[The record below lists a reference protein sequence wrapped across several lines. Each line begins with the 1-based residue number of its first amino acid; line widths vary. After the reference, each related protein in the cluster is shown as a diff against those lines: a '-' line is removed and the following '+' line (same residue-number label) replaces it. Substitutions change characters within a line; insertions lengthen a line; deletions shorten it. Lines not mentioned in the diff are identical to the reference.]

1 MQSLMDRSTAR
12 TAVLIIFWFIFNIM
26 TVILNKYI
34 FQTLS
39 WVFPIALTVV
49 HMITGTLGAVLIL
62 RILQWKTIPFIQLDW
77 QKYTRGA
84 VPLAVLFCTNIVLG
98 NVSLR
103 WVPVSFMQTVKSS
116 VPFFTVILERIFF
129 WEGGE
134 IDRRVDL
141 SLLPIVGGVA
151 MASYYEVNF
160 NWTGFI
166 AALVASVIT
175 ALMAIMSSRLL
186 RTKMDGVNLLYYMS
200 PLSFVMLTPFVLTG
214 EWEDMVADWA
224 LRENGSF
231 LLTILVISGAG
242 AFMLNISQFLL
253 IKNTSAL
260 TFTVAGNCKVVINI
274 ALSVMIFRNQVTF
287 LNGFGC
293 ILTILG
299 ASYYQQVRYEINQK
313 NQQRQQ
319 QAPKEPDA
327 LPLVENANKE
337 TERP

>member
-49 HMITGTLGAVLIL
+49 HMITCTIGAILIL
-62 RILQWKTIPFIQLDW
+62 RVLQWKTIPFIQLDW
-77 QKYTRGA
+77 QKYSRGA

-116 VPFFTVILERIFF
+116 VPFFTVVLERMFF
-129 WEGGE
+129 WEGGD

-141 SLLPIVGGVA
+141 SLVPIVGGVA

-160 NWTGFI
+160 NWTGFL

-200 PLSFVMLTPFVLTG
+200 PLSIVMLTPFVFTG
-214 EWEDMVADWA
+214 EWEEITADWI

-231 LLTILVISGAG
+231 LLTILIISGAG

-293 ILTILG
+293 ILTVLG
-299 ASYYQQVRYEINQK
+299 ASYYQQVRYEINQN

-319 QAPKEPDA
+319 APREPDV
-327 LPLVENANKE
+327 LPLVENNADKE

>member
-1 MQSLMDRSTAR
+1 M
-12 TAVLIIFWFIFNIM
+12 
-26 TVILNKYI
+26 
-34 FQTLS
+34 
-39 WVFPIALTVV
+39 
-49 HMITGTLGAVLIL
+49 
-62 RILQWKTIPFIQLDW
+62 
-77 QKYTRGA
+77 
-84 VPLAVLFCTNIVLG
+84 
-98 NVSLR
+98 
-103 WVPVSFMQTVKSS
+103 
-116 VPFFTVILERIFF
+116 ERIFF

-175 ALMAIMSSRLL
+175 GKQSNFVVSLANGYPNSALMAIMSSRLL

-242 AFMLNISQFLL
+242 AFMLSMLASL
-253 IKNTSAL
+253 I
-260 TFTVAGNCKVVINI
+260 
-274 ALSVMIFRNQVTF
+274 
-287 LNGFGC
+287 
-293 ILTILG
+293 
-299 ASYYQQVRYEINQK
+299 
-313 NQQRQQ
+313 
-319 QAPKEPDA
+319 
-327 LPLVENANKE
+327 
-337 TERP
+337 